1 MLKFPLSALLCLL
14 LLTSCSQQPDNQPT
28 ANASDVAAATLPGEI
43 AETSALVCT
52 GDQQFLTINDSGNPA
67 VLYRLDQQ
75 GRIVQR
81 LNIEAQNQD
90 WEALTMHQGK
100 LWIADIGNNTGQRTE
115 LQLYTLP
122 LPAPSDTTI
131 PVTTYRLRYPGPTP
145 KAPALYQHEFDAE
158 ALVSTS
164 SELLLFSKN
173 WQGDTSRVYQVDTSQ
188 TASELQQVGTT
199 SVLPGLIT
207 DVAYSA
213 TAQVFIVA
221 GYQNFRQNPLP
232 LLLSG
237 DFVPFLAIL
246 DRQYQLLK
254 TVPVATGG
262 QVEAV
267 CLDTANNIWL
277 SQEGSAR
284 HPAQM
289 WQWGNLAT
297 LMTETN

>member
-14 LLTSCSQQPDNQPT
+14 LLTSCSQQPDNLPT

-52 GDQQFLTINDSGNPA
+52 GGQQFLTINDSGNPA

-81 LNIEAQNQD
+81 LDIEAQNQD

-158 ALVSTS
+158 ALVSTG

-173 WQGDTSRVYQVDTSQ
+173 WQGDTSRVYQVDTSR

-237 DFVPFLAIL
+237 DFAPFLAIL

>member
-1 MLKFPLSALLCLL
+1 MLKFPLSALLCSL
-14 LLTSCSQQPDNQPT
+14 LLTSCSQQPDNLPT

-52 GDQQFLTINDSGNPA
+52 GGQQFLTINDSGNPA

-158 ALVSTS
+158 ALVSTG

-173 WQGDTSRVYQVDTSQ
+173 WQGDTSRVYQVDTSR

-237 DFVPFLAIL
+237 DFAPFLAIL